1 MSEFKKNLF
10 NLWKYLKQQK
20 KHIILSVICDIFRIF
35 LSVVVPILSAR
46 VIVYL
51 TNNEFEQLI
60 MISIVILILELLRN
74 IQSYL
79 IRYNYQII
87 YRETLTSIQ
96 RDLARTILKIENQCI
111 DKTSS
116 GLFIQRLTEDTS
128 SISDIFT
135 VISRNLSTIIAD
147 IGIFLAIFLINKIV
161 FLYLVIMIIVYYI
174 IERKRI
180 NVKNENDKVIR
191 KHKEITSGFIGE
203 LVRGV
208 RDLKMLNAEKSFM
221 KELDSEVVLLN
232 DSKYKLGTDDRN
244 YCLVRDFT
252 LDFFDT
258 GIIFLLVYLFMNNK
272 MEVASA
278 LVIYN
283 YMRGITSIVGAFSNL
298 YEKVKEF
305 NLSSSRVFSIM
316 DDSEFKKEKFGSQKI
331 EKVNGDFEFKD
342 VSFSY
347 DEDKKVLDNLS
358 FKIDCNT
365 TTSFV
370 GKSGAGK
377 TTIFSL
383 LCKMY
388 DDYTGLITIDGVDI
402 KKLDKDS
409 IRGNITIISQNP
421 YIFNMSIRRNLSLV
435 KEDMTDEEMREACRM
450 ACLDDFIDKLPDSYD
465 TVVGEGGISLS
476 GGQRQRLA
484 LARAFLQKTEII
496 LFDEATSALDNETQK
511 HIQMAIS
518 NMKREY
524 TILIIAHRLSTIVDS
539 DKIFFLNEGKIED
552 VGTHKELL
560 KKNKNYKKL
569 YEAEVID

>member
-1 MSEFKKNLF
+1 MSELKKNIF
-10 NLWKYLKQQK
+10 NLWKYLKPQK
-20 KHIILSVICDIFRIF
+20 KQIILSVICDIFRIF
-35 LSVVVPILSAR
+35 VSVVIPILSAR
-46 VIVYL
+46 VIIYL
-51 TNNEFEQLI
+51 TDNKLHQLI

-74 IQSYL
+74 IQAYL
-79 IRYNYQII
+79 VRYCHQII
-87 YRETLTSIQ
+87 YRETLTRIQ
-96 RDLARTILKIENQCI
+96 NDLARTILKVENKCI

-135 VISRNLSTIIAD
+135 IINRNLSTIIAD
-147 IGIFLAIFLINKIV
+147 IGIFFAIFIINKVAFI
-161 FLYLVIMIIVYYI
+161 YLVIMVVVYYL
-174 IERKRI
+174 IERKRVS
-180 NVKNENDKVIR
+180 VKNENDKVFR
-191 KHKEITSGFIGE
+191 THKEVVSGFIGE

-208 RDLKMLNAEKSFM
+208 RDLKMLNAEDSFM
-221 KELDSEVVLLN
+221 KELENEVIELN
-232 DSKYKLGTDDRN
+232 KTRYKTGAQDRN
-244 YCLVRDFT
+244 YSLVRDFIY
-252 LDFFDT
+252 DFFDT
-258 GIIFLLVYLFMNNK
+258 GFIFLLVYLIINNTLA
-272 MEVASA
+272 VASA
-278 LVIYN
+278 LVIHN
-283 YMRGITSIVGAFSNL
+283 YMRGITSIVSAFSNM
-298 YEKVKEF
+298 YEKLKEF
-305 NLSSSRVFSIM
+305 NLSASRIFGIM
-316 DDSEFKKEKFGSQKI
+316 DDEEFKKEKFGNQII
-331 EKVNGDFEFKD
+331 EKVEGDFEFKD

-347 DEDKKVLDNLS
+347 EENKKVLNHLS
-358 FKIDCNT
+358 FKVNSNT
-365 TTSFV
+365 TVAFV

-402 KKLDKDS
+402 KKLDKNT

-435 KEDMTDEEMREACRM
+435 KSDMTDEEMKEACHM
-450 ACLDDFIDKLPDSYD
+450 ACLDEFIDKLPNSYD

-518 NMKREY
+518 NMKKEY

-560 KKNKNYKKL
+560 KRNKNYKRL